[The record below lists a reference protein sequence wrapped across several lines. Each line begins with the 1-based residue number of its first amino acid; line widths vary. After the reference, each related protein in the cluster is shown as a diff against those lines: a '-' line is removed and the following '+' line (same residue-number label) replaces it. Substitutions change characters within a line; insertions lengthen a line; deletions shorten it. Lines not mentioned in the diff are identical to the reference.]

1 MTHIAKGKDMDQDF
15 AGKVAIV
22 TGAASGIGAATARRL
37 AASGAA
43 VVVAD
48 FNHDGAEAL
57 AAKIGGGARAWEI
70 DLGDFDAIERMVDWT
85 VKTFGRLDL
94 AVNNAGIGGDSNGV
108 VEYDPNTWRRVQA
121 VNLDAIFGC
130 MKYQIPAMIASG
142 GGAIVNMASALG
154 LVGQR
159 NNAAYIASKH
169 AIIGATKSAA
179 LDYSD
184 RGVRVNAIAPGY
196 IDTPLVRS
204 VVSQEE
210 FDGIVALHPIGRLG
224 KPEEIADAAAFLLSD
239 RASFVTGAVLAVDG
253 GYTAQ

>member
-1 MTHIAKGKDMDQDF
+1 MDQDF

-48 FNHDGAEAL
+48 FNHDGAEAI

-142 GGAIVNMASALG
+142 GAPSSIWPPPWGSSANGTTRPISPPNTRSSAPRNPRPWIIRIAASA
-154 LVGQR
+154 
-159 NNAAYIASKH
+159 
-169 AIIGATKSAA
+169 
-179 LDYSD
+179 
-184 RGVRVNAIAPGY
+184 
-196 IDTPLVRS
+196 
-204 VVSQEE
+204 
-210 FDGIVALHPIGRLG
+210 
-224 KPEEIADAAAFLLSD
+224 
-239 RASFVTGAVLAVDG
+239 
-253 GYTAQ
+253 

>member
-1 MTHIAKGKDMDQDF
+1 MDKRGSSNMDLDF
-15 AGKVAIV
+15 AGKVALI
-22 TGAASGIGAATARRL
+22 TGGASGIGAATVRRL
-37 AASGAA
+37 ASLGAA

-48 FNHDGAEAL
+48 FNHDAAEAI
-57 AAKIGGGARAWEI
+57 AAEIGADARAYQI
-70 DLGDFDAIERMVDWT
+70 DLGDFNAIEQMVTWT
-85 VKTFGRLDL
+85 VTTFGRLDL
-94 AVNNAGIGGDSNGV
+94 AVNNAGIGGDSKGV
-108 VEYDPNTWRRVQA
+108 VEYDPEVWRRVQA
-121 VNLDAIFGC
+121 VNLDAMFGC

-169 AIIGATKSAA
+169 AIVGATRSAA
-179 LDYSD
+179 MDYSD

-204 VVSQEE
+204 VVSQED
-210 FDGIVALHPIGRLG
+210 FDRIVSLHPIGRLG
-224 KPEEIADAAAFLLSD
+224 TPEEIANAAAFLLSD
-239 RASFVTGAVLAVDG
+239 LASFVTGAVLAVDG

>member
-1 MTHIAKGKDMDQDF
+1 MEKEF

-37 AASGAA
+37 AAAGAA

-48 FNHDGAEAL
+48 FNRDGAEAV
-57 AAKIGGGARAWEI
+57 AEAIGGEARAYVI
-70 DLGDFDAIERMVDWT
+70 DLGDFDAIERMVAWT
-85 VKTFGRLDL
+85 VDTFGRLDV
-94 AVNNAGIGGDSNGV
+94 AVNNAGIGGDSKGV
-108 VEYDPNTWRRVQA
+108 VDYDPEMWRRVQA
-121 VNLDAIFGC
+121 VNLDGIFGC

-154 LVGQR
+154 IVAQR

-169 AIIGATKSAA
+169 AIIGITKSAA
-179 LDYSD
+179 LDYAD
-184 RGVRVNAIAPGY
+184 QGIRVNAIAPGY

-204 VVSQEE
+204 VVSQEA
-210 FDGIVALHPIGRLG
+210 FDAIVALHPVGRLG
-224 KPEEIADAAAFLLSD
+224 TPEEIAAAAVFLLSD
-239 RASFVTGAVLAVDG
+239 HASFITGTVQAVDG

>member
-1 MTHIAKGKDMDQDF
+1 MDRDF
-15 AGKVAIV
+15 AGKVVIV
-22 TGAASGIGAATARRL
+22 TGAASGIGAATVRRL
-37 AASGAA
+37 ASSGAA

-48 FNHDGAEAL
+48 FNHDGAEAI
-57 AAKIGGGARAWEI
+57 AAEIGGAARAYQI

-94 AVNNAGIGGDSNGV
+94 AVNNAGIGGDSKGV

-169 AIIGATKSAA
+169 AIIGATRSAA

-210 FDGIVALHPIGRLG
+210 FDGIVSLHPIGRLG
-224 KPEEIADAAAFLLSD
+224 RPEEIADAAAFLLSD
-239 RASFVTGAVLAVDG
+239 RASFVTGVVLAVDG